1 MMESYDCLEL
11 LAARLTDQ
19 LVVTNL
25 GGVAREMFHLKDR
38 DGNLYRP
45 YMGHPSPLAL
55 GLALALP
62 HRDVIAIDGDGSLL
76 MGLGVLP
83 VIAHQNPSNL
93 LVIVIDNESYEATG
107 APQPFTAGG
116 TDLADMAR
124 AAGIPNTWLVRDIG
138 AFEKALDASSNA
150 AGASFVAAK
159 VDRATRRTPYAPL
172 DGVENK
178 YRFVRYVE
186 RTEKLQILKKPKKA
200 LPQDVVGKST

>member
-1 MMESYDCLEL
+1 MESYDCLEL
-11 LAARLTDQ
+11 LAARLTDE

-62 HRDVIAIDGDGSLL
+62 HRKVIAIDGDGSLL

-93 LVIVIDNESYEATG
+93 LIIVIDNESYEATG
-107 APQPFTAGG
+107 APQPFTAGS
-116 TDLADMAR
+116 TDLAAMAR
-124 AAGIPNTWLVRDIG
+124 AAGIPNTSLVRDIG
-138 AFEKALDASSNA
+138 AFEKALDAASGAN
-150 AGASFVAAK
+150 GASFIAAK
-159 VDRATRRTPYAPL
+159 VKRATRRTPYAPL
-172 DGVENK
+172 EGIENK

-186 RTEKLQILKKPKKA
+186 RTENLQIFKKPKKT
-200 LPQDVVGKST
+200 LPQDVT